1 MTGRVPTTSDEELVR
16 RFRETGDGE
25 CFAELFVRHR
35 EKVYFGCRRFFA
47 DGPTSE
53 DATQV
58 TFLRAYRSLGGFQG
72 GSFSAWLM
80 RIAKNVCIDE
90 WRKRRESPV
99 VDMEVADLPEPIA
112 LDSTFE
118 ARCLAVRVRL
128 EMESLV
134 PAQRQCLEL
143 KIDGYSYEE
152 TAARTGFPVEAVKS
166 HLQNGRRMLWKRL
179 EGTLAHS
186 K

>member
-1 MTGRVPTTSDEELVR
+1 MAGRALTPSDEELSR
-16 RFRETGDGE
+16 RFQETGDRE

-35 EKVYFGCRRFFA
+35 QKVYFACRRFFA
-47 DGPTSE
+47 DVPTAE

-58 TFLRAYRSLGGFQG
+58 TFLRAYRNPGSFQG
-72 GSFSAWLM
+72 GGYSAWLM
-80 RIAKNVCIDE
+80 RIARNVCIDE
-90 WRKRRESPV
+90 WRKRQESPV
-99 VDMEVADLPEPIA
+99 VDMEVADLPAPIA
-112 LDSTFE
+112 LDLTLE
-118 ARCLAVRVRL
+118 ADRLAERVRQ
-128 EMESLV
+128 EMKSLV

-179 EGTLAHS
+179 EGTLAPS